1 MKYST
6 NKVHEYGFIP
16 SYHYPF
22 YTRRN
27 RQNSLQ
33 TTNNEQKQM
42 KENPQL
48 QLAYNFLHYT
58 GRHIFLTG
66 KAGTG
71 KTTFLKNLKKSSPKR
86 MVVVAPTG
94 VAAINA
100 GGVTIHSFFQLPFG
114 PQIPQDAIKSGIA
127 SPRAESVNRFTK
139 NKINLIRSLDLLVI
153 DEISMVRADV
163 LDAIDATMRRFKN
176 RYQPFGGVQLLMI
189 GDLQQLAPVVK
200 EEDWE
205 ILGKYYDTCFFF
217 SSHALKK
224 SEYISIELKHIYRQ
238 SEQDFIDLLNK
249 VRDNRMETA
258 DLEKLNS
265 RFTPNFSPDDNEGYI
280 TLTTHNYQAK
290 QINDSRLQKLTTRL
304 HRFSCTVEG
313 EFPEYAYP
321 ADETLELKTG
331 AQVMFLKNDT
341 SYEKRYY
348 NGKIGKVTDIDDE
361 QIEVLC
367 PGETEPIVVEKAI
380 WENTRYRLN
389 EQTNEIEEEM
399 IGKFIQYP
407 LKQAWAITIHK
418 SQGLTFEKAI
428 IDAHQSF
435 AHGQVYVA
443 LSRCKSFEGLVL
455 RTPLNSQSV
464 INDNTV
470 TGFIDRV
477 EANQPGEAE
486 LNKHRKEYEWQLLNE
501 LIDFKPISRTLS
513 YLLKTWDE
521 NAGSLMGNMPEIL
534 KILQKPI
541 QEELIDVADKFRLQM
556 EKLTNLP
563 VSAEEN
569 NALQE
574 RLIKGAA
581 YFLAKIG
588 ERVETP
594 LEEAGFETDNR
605 EVLNRI
611 SEIYN
616 RLEMELEIKKA
627 CLNSVAEGFSI
638 KKYLEARAVASIE
651 KPTAKSR
658 SMAVSANV
666 KNPDFYRKLVQW
678 RQQKAMETGLEIPR
692 ILSQKVMAG
701 IADQLPV
708 SAVALKAVKGM
719 GGKKME
725 QFGQDILSLILTWR
739 NEKGM
744 AVPENAS
751 EEVLF
756 AGLSTKE
763 ISFELFKK
771 SGSVKQVARLR
782 KFAETTV
789 EGHLAHFIRNGELDI
804 ARVVP
809 AERIRLISSFI
820 KENPGVTNS
829 TEIRKRL
836 GETVSYG
843 EIRLVLASLFL

>member
-1 MKYST
+1 
-6 NKVHEYGFIP
+6 
-16 SYHYPF
+16 
-22 YTRRN
+22 
-27 RQNSLQ
+27 
-33 TTNNEQKQM
+33 M

-48 QLAYNFLHYT
+48 QLAYNFLQYT

-86 MVVVAPTG
+86 MVVLAPTG

-114 PQIPQDAIKSGIA
+114 PQIPQDAVKSGIA

-200 EEDWE
+200 DEDRE
-205 ILGKYYDTCFFF
+205 ILEKYYDTFFFF

-249 VRDNRMETA
+249 VRDNRMGTD
-258 DLEKLNS
+258 DLKKLNS
-265 RFTPNFSPDDNEGYI
+265 RFIPNFSPDDKEGYI

-290 QINDSRLQKLTTRL
+290 QINDNHLEKLKTQL
-304 HRFSCTVEG
+304 HQFNCSVEG

-331 AQVMFLKNDT
+331 AQVMFMKNDT

-389 EQTNEIEEEM
+389 EETNEITEEQ
-399 IGKFIQYP
+399 IGRFIQYP
-407 LKQAWAITIHK
+407 LKLAWAITIHK

-428 IDAHQSF
+428 IDAQQSF

-443 LSRCKSFEGLVL
+443 LSRCKSFDGLVL
-455 RTPLNSQSV
+455 RTPLNNQSV

-470 TGFIDRV
+470 TGFIDHV

-486 LNKHRKEYEWQLLNE
+486 LNKHRREYEWQLLCE
-501 LIDFKPISRTLS
+501 LIDFKPISRTLL

-534 KILQKPI
+534 KILQKSI
-541 QEELIDVADKFRLQM
+541 QEELVDVADKFRLQM
-556 EKLTNLP
+556 EKLTSFP

-581 YFLAKIG
+581 YFLTKIG
-588 ERVETP
+588 EQIETP

-611 SEIYN
+611 SEILS

-627 CLNSVAEGFSI
+627 CLNSVTDGFSI

-651 KPTAKSR
+651 KPTAKPR
-658 SMAVSANV
+658 SKAVAATV
-666 KNPDFYRKLVQW
+666 KNPDFYRKLVEW
-678 RQQKAMETGLEIPR
+678 RYQKAMDTGLELPR
-692 ILSQKVMAG
+692 ILSQKVMAE
-701 IADQLPV
+701 IAEKLPV

-725 QFGQDILSLILTWR
+725 QFGQDILSLILNFR

-744 AVPENAS
+744 AIPENAS

-771 SGSVKQVARLR
+771 YGSVKHVARLR

-789 EGHLAHFIRNGELDI
+789 EGHLSHFIRNGELDI
-804 ARVVP
+804 ARMVP
-809 AERIRLISSFI
+809 AEKIRMISSFI

>member
-1 MKYST
+1 
-6 NKVHEYGFIP
+6 
-16 SYHYPF
+16 
-22 YTRRN
+22 
-27 RQNSLQ
+27 
-33 TTNNEQKQM
+33 M

-48 QLAYNFLHYT
+48 QLAYNFIQYT
-58 GRHIFLTG
+58 GRNIFLTG

-114 PQIPQDAIKSGIA
+114 PQIPLGSSQPENSS
-127 SPRAESVNRFTK
+127 SPRNEPAHRFTK

-163 LDAIDATMRRFKN
+163 LDAIDAVMRRFKN

-200 EEDWE
+200 DQDWE
-205 ILGKYYDTCFFF
+205 ILRKYYDTCFFF

-249 VRDNRMETA
+249 VRDNQMDSA
-258 DLEKLNS
+258 DLKKLNS
-265 RFTPNFSPDDNEGYI
+265 RFIPNFSPDDKEGYI

-290 QINDSRLQKLTTRL
+290 QINDNHLRKLKTQL
-304 HRFSCTVEG
+304 HRFSCSVEG

-321 ADETLELKTG
+321 ADETLELRTG

-348 NGKIGKVTDIDDE
+348 NGKIGKVAAIDDE
-361 QIEVLC
+361 QIEVQC
-367 PGETEPIVVEKAI
+367 PGETEPIVVEKAV

-389 EQTNEIEEEM
+389 EETSEITEEQ
-399 IGKFIQYP
+399 IGRFFQYP
-407 LKQAWAITIHK
+407 LKLAWAITIHK

-428 IDAHQSF
+428 IDAQQSF

-455 RTPLNSQSV
+455 GTPLNSQSV

-486 LNKHRKEYEWQLLNE
+486 LNKHRKEYEWQLLSE
-501 LIDFKPISRTLS
+501 LIDFKPIARNIS

-534 KILQKPI
+534 KILQKSI
-541 QEELIDVADKFRLQM
+541 QEELVDVADKFRLQM
-556 EKLTNLP
+556 EKLTSLP

-581 YFLAKIG
+581 YFLSKIG
-588 ERVETP
+588 ERIETP

-611 SEIYN
+611 SEIYS
-616 RLEMELEIKKA
+616 RLEMELEVKKA
-627 CLNSVAEGFSI
+627 CLNSVADGFSI

-651 KPTAKSR
+651 KPAAKPR
-658 SMAVSANV
+658 SKAVAANV
-666 KNPDFYRKLVQW
+666 KNPDFYRKLVEW
-678 RQQKAMETGLEIPR
+678 RHLKAMETGLELPR
-692 ILSQKVMAG
+692 ILSQKVMAE
-701 IADQLPV
+701 IAEKLPV

-725 QFGQDILSLILTWR
+725 QFGQDILSLILNFR

-763 ISFELFKK
+763 ISFEMFKK
-771 SGSVKQVARLR
+771 YGSVKHVARLR

-804 ARVVP
+804 TRVVP
-809 AERIRLISSFI
+809 AEKIRLISSFI

-829 TEIRKRL
+829 AEIRKRL

-843 EIRLVLASLFL
+843 EIRLVQTSLF